1 MTNHNITFSIKCKKQ
16 FIEMKTSSFL
26 WCISIVIGLKGFFFI
41 IIQNSHFDLHR
52 R

>member
-1 MTNHNITFSIKCKKQ
+1 MTNHNITFPIKCEMQ
-16 FIEMKTSSFL
+16 FIEMKTSSL
-26 WCISIVIGLKGFFFI
+26 WHISIVVGLKGFFI